1 MKQHVSFD
9 IEFKKNPHK
18 GLYIVLEGINA
29 SGKNTQV
36 SSLKKYFE
44 SQGKTVVTTD
54 EPTHTLLV
62 GKFVRKLITSG
73 QQIPSSALQYLY
85 TADRIINHQTIIIP
99 ALAEGKVVI
108 SSRSFW
114 SAVVYGV
121 MDRGGV
127 NYMRPDA
134 NLLLVSQGILS
145 MYHNTML
152 PNYTFHLDISVQTA
166 LNRMKKLRRTKD
178 IYETREKLSQLL
190 AGYRWLQKQ
199 FNEEIMSIDAEKPI
213 DEVSADILQKIKL
226 K

>member
-1 MKQHVSFD
+1 MKYHVEFD
-9 IEFKKNPHK
+9 IQFKKNPHK

-36 SSLKKYFE
+36 VNLKKYFE

-85 TADRIINHQTIIIP
+85 TADRIINHETIILP
-99 ALAEGKVVI
+99 ALQKGKIVLA
-108 SSRSFW
+108 SRSFW

-127 NYMRPDA
+127 NYTRPNAD
-134 NLLLVSQGILS
+134 LLLVSQGILS
-145 MYHNTML
+145 MYHKTML
-152 PNYTFHLDISVQTA
+152 PDYTFHLDISVATA
-166 LNRMKKLRRTKD
+166 LKRMKKLRRTKD
-178 IYETREKLSQLL
+178 IYETRDKLSQLL

-199 FNEEIMSIDAEKPI
+199 FKDEFISIDAEKPI
-213 DEVSADILQKIKL
+213 DAVTEEIVKKIKL